1 MTHTEDA
8 VKSEN
13 CLQEFQNLGREH
25 VNDFNIFSTIDKG
38 MKSTVCFQKINMI
51 NTLHEWL

>member
-1 MTHTEDA
+1 MTHIEDA

-13 CLQEFQNLGREH
+13 CLQEFQNLGIEH

-38 MKSTVCFQKINMI
+38 MKSTVCF
-51 NTLHEWL
+51 

>member
-1 MTHTEDA
+1 MTYTEDA

-13 CLQEFQNLGREH
+13 CLQEFQNLDREH

-38 MKSTVCFQKINMI
+38 MKSTVCF
-51 NTLHEWL
+51 